1 MTTMNMVVAHN
12 ELKAAIRIDVTQTP
26 YHLDVTIA
34 NSRSPP
40 LEYIVTFRGKD
51 QMCMCGGG
59 QGRPSAPGGSDSDE
73 TVWAALDGFVVV
85 APRLFW
91 GAIRGGVVLLRA
103 G

>member
-34 NSRSPP
+34 GGSRTP

-51 QMCMCGGG
+51 QLCMCGGG

-73 TVWAALDGFVVV
+73 TVWTALDGLVASLFVLGQLEE
-85 APRLFW
+85 RWCFYE
-91 GAIRGGVVLLRA
+91 
-103 G
+103 

>member
-85 APRLFW
+85 ASRLFW
-91 GAIRGGVVLLRA
+91 GAIRRGVVLL
-103 G
+103 